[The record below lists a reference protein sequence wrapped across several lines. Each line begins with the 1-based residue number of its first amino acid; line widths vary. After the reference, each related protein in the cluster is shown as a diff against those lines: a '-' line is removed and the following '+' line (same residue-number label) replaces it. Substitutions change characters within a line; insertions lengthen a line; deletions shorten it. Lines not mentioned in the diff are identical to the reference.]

1 MDIPL
6 ILRDATLYLESGAQ
20 RGDMLVVGER
30 IAAVGDVRAPSG
42 SRERNLQGREVLPG
56 LVDLQVNGCAG
67 SEVYEA
73 SMEALRSILR
83 ALPRFGCTSVLP
95 TMVSASEERYQ
106 HLGEA
111 LAGLRES
118 RDGARVLGVHLEG
131 PYLSP
136 SYPGAHRPD
145 VLRQPD
151 VRHAEALLDA
161 LGALVR
167 VWTIAPELRG
177 GAELI
182 DLLISRSVVVAAGHS
197 ALSFE
202 ESPECFKRGVTL
214 VTHLFNAM
222 APLHHRAPGLAA
234 AALLDP
240 SVRCSLIADGY
251 HVHPA
256 VVRLASQ
263 LASDRMILVTDAVSA
278 AGCPDGM
285 YELAGQLVKREGGT
299 VRTRDGVLAGS
310 TLTALQALKNFS
322 NWLGVALVDALPVM
336 TTRPADLIGR
346 TDVGR
351 LAEGAYADF
360 LVLDTN
366 GDLLETHV
374 GGECVWE
381 KQAA

>member
-6 ILRDATLYLESGAQ
+6 VLRDATLYLESGVQ
-20 RGDMLVVGER
+20 RGDMLVVGEW
-30 IAAVGDVRAPSG
+30 IAAIGDVKAPSG
-42 SRERNLQGREVLPG
+42 SRERRLEGRDVLPG

-73 SMEALRSILR
+73 SIGALRAILK
-83 ALPRFGCTSVLP
+83 ALPRFGCTSVLL
-95 TMVSASEERYQ
+95 TMVSASDERYGR
-106 HLGEA
+106 LGKV
-111 LAGLRES
+111 LAGLSDS

-136 SYPGAHRPD
+136 SYPGAHRLDALRTPD
-145 VLRQPD
+145 AS
-151 VRHAEALLDA
+151 HAERLLDA
-161 LGALVR
+161 LGGHVR
-167 VWTIAPELRG
+167 VWTIAPELPG

-182 DLLISRSVVVAAGHS
+182 DLLKARSVVVAAGHS

-202 ESPECFKRGVTL
+202 ESREYFKRGVTL

-222 APLHHRAPGLAA
+222 APLDHRAPGLAV

-240 SVRCSLIADGY
+240 SVRYSLIADGY

-263 LASDRMILVTDAVSA
+263 LAGDRVILVTDAVSA
-278 AGCPDGM
+278 SDCPDGT
-285 YELAGQLVKREGGT
+285 YELAGQRVQRESGT
-299 VRTRDGVLAGS
+299 VRTRDGALAGS
-310 TLTALQALKNFS
+310 TLTALQGLRNFS
-322 NWLGVALVDALPVM
+322 NWLGIDLVDALPVM

-360 LVLDTN
+360 LVMDAN
-366 GDLLETHV
+366 GELLETHV
-374 GGECVWE
+374 GGACVWE
-381 KQAA
+381 RQAA